1 MDISSSVGFRG
12 INALHNVRTVQ
23 QYLRDNGYQWLK
35 VDGLVGIDT
44 IKAIKMFQSRFMA
57 YPDGRIDL
65 HGTTLRHMIK
75 KGAAP
80 SHISL
85 LPAAN
90 NNHPNWD
97 NCEFSGRLTVKEG
110 QVTFNAEGND
120 IAQSIFF
127 SRHIHWPGGKSGVT
141 LGRGYDMGGRSKG
154 VIISDLVRAGVPR
167 EQAALF
173 AEGHGKIGSAAH
185 LFVKNYRHACGIISR
200 ESQARLFELIYPGYV
215 KSARHLYNLDAQKYN
230 HNAVQWD
237 KLHKAIREV
246 IVDFVYQGLS
256 RISIIKQCMTN
267 DFDSLIHFIKT
278 DKTVSQYEPGRDRAG
293 YLRRNKK

>member
-1 MDISSSVGFRG
+1 MV
-12 INALHNVRTVQ
+12 
-23 QYLRDNGYQWLK
+23 
-35 VDGLVGIDT
+35 
-44 IKAIKMFQSRFMA
+44 
-57 YPDGRIDL
+57 
-65 HGTTLRHMIK
+65 K
-75 KGAAP
+75 KEAAP

-85 LPAAN
+85 LPAVN

-215 KSARHLYNLDAQKYN
+215 KRTKHFYNIFAQRN
-230 HNAVQWD
+230 IAAVPWD
-237 KLHKAIREV
+237 NLHKAIRE
-246 IVDFVYQGLS
+246 ITVDFVYQGLVS
-256 RISIIKQCMTN
+256 REIIAHCAENK
-267 DFDSLIHFIKT
+267 FDALIQFIRT
-278 DKTVSQYEPGRDRAG
+278 DYRIKRFENGRHRAD
-293 YLRRNKK
+293 YLLRHRA